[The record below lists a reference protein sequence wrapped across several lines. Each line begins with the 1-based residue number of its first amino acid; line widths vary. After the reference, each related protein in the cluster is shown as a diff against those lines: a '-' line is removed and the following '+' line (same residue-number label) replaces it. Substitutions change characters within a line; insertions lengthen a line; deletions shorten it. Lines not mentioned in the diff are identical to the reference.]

1 MPEKRNTKKK
11 IVLAICLVT
20 IVFVGVLASFAYI
33 AGLGNNIEDPFKS
46 NLSMGNMALTF
57 SDGDNG
63 INAKLGFGETV
74 TKRFV
79 IENTGSL
86 ETSLSLD
93 WDNFV
98 NTYLDRSLSYSLS
111 YSETEDGAY
120 TKIVEETNMPT
131 SATPVS
137 RPLASE
143 LSVPAGKTYYYN
155 LDITLNNLD
164 DVDQTSDLSA
174 QFTTEFNVGQP
185 KKYRYYT
192 LKVDMNGGV
201 WQEFTS
207 PQEYQL
213 KNDETLEVPDP
224 TRDGYTF
231 TGWSIDGVSS
241 ELNGNT
247 FSMGI
252 SNSTLTANWTV
263 NKYNVSID
271 GRVEEVD
278 YNSSI
283 ELTTPTKEGYTF
295 TGWNTSGGTLDGNTF
310 TLTEAKDITITST
323 FVVNNYKYIVY
334 HNQMNTSG
342 SGYTLVSADTD
353 EGEAAFGSTISPETK
368 TYQGF
373 TAPNKQ
379 TLTIRV
385 DNSNPPTLN
394 VVNYNYDRNRY
405 TLTIDPNG
413 GTYTG
418 STSLDLYYGASTT
431 INTPSKVGY
440 NFTNWTNTGSGSIS
454 GTTYTMGIGNS
465 TLRANYTP
473 KTYSVTFN
481 ANGGVTTTESKTVT
495 YDSTYGDL
503 PTPSYSGYRFLGWFT
518 AATGGTEVVSSTQ
531 VSLTSNQTLF
541 AHWERATIIVTLD
554 AANASYNQTSD
565 RNISGYFENTSIK
578 TKTIEVEIGGKY
590 GTLPTSQCVNNKYTS
605 NVCEFEGWYD
615 SPSGG
620 TKITS
625 SSIMNKT
632 TPHTLYARYSSW
644 CFKSDTL
651 LYTPNGYR
659 EIKDLKV
666 GDKVYSYNEKTG
678 EVEEDVISKVMVNK
692 TNNYLKVALEDD
704 TIIEV
709 TRTHPFYDKKSD
721 SWKPISEF
729 EIGDTVTTSDNKD
742 IKIKSIESIEKEE
755 TVYNLEVM
763 NNHTYFV
770 SKSNILVHNKGGAI

>member
-1 MPEKRNTKKK
+1 MQEKRNTKKK

-33 AGLGNNIEDPFKS
+33 AGLGNNVEDPFKS
-46 NLSMGNMALTF
+46 NLAMGNMALTF

-224 TRDGYTF
+224 TREGYTF

-295 TGWNTSGGTLDGNTF
+295 TGWNTSGGQLNGNTF

-373 TAPNKQ
+373 TAPTKKS
-379 TLTIRV
+379 LTIRV

-440 NFTNWTNTGSGSIS
+440 NFTNWTNTGSGSIN
-454 GTTYTMGIGNS
+454 GTTYTMGVGNS
-465 TLRANYTP
+465 SLRANYTP

-495 YDSTYGDL
+495 FDSTYGDL
-503 PTPSYSGYRFLGWFT
+503 PTPTYSGYRFLGWFT

-531 VSLTSNQTLF
+531 VSLSSNQTLF
-541 AHWERATIIVTLD
+541 AHWERATVTVTLH
-554 AANASYNQTSD
+554 ANGNGNSIT
-565 RNISGYFENTSIK
+565 GFFEDKTVK
-578 TKTIEVEIGGKY
+578 TKTVELLADGTY
-590 GTLPTSQCVNNKYTS
+590 GDLPKPN
-605 NVCEFEGWYD
+605 CEIKLSGVSGASCWTTGWFTAAT
-615 SPSGG
+615 GG

-625 SSIMNKT
+625 TSKLLSNS
-632 TPHTLYARYSSW
+632 PHTLYAQW
-644 CFKSDTL
+644 NGMCFLEDTL
-651 LYTPNGYR
+651 VYTPNGYKK
-659 EIKDLKV
+659 IQDLKI
-666 GDKVYSYNEKTG
+666 GDKVYSYNEKLHIVEID
-678 EVEEDVISKVMVNK
+678 EVSQVMVNK
-692 TNNYLKVALEDD
+692 SIDYLKVTLEDD
-704 TIIEV
+704 TVIRV
-709 TRTHPFYDKKSD
+709 TETHPFYDKKSD

-729 EIGDTVTTSDNKD
+729 EIGDTVTTSENND
-742 IKIKSIESIEKEE
+742 IKIKSIERVEKEE
-755 TVYNLEVM
+755 IVYNMEVK
-763 NNHTYFV
+763 NNHNYYV
-770 SKSNILVHNKGGAI
+770 SKSNILVHNKGV

>member
-1 MPEKRNTKKK
+1 M
-11 IVLAICLVT
+11 
-20 IVFVGVLASFAYI
+20 GVLASFAYI
-33 AGLGNNIEDPFKS
+33 AGLGNNIEDPFES

-213 KNDETLEVPDP
+213 KNDETLEIPDP
-224 TRDGYTF
+224 TREGYTF

-271 GRVEEVD
+271 GRVEEVE

-295 TGWNTSGGTLDGNTF
+295 TGWNTSGGQLNGNTF

-353 EGEAAFGSTISPETK
+353 EGEAAFGSTISPNTK
-368 TYQGF
+368 VYQGF
-373 TAPNKQ
+373 TAPAKKS
-379 TLTIRV
+379 LTIRV

-503 PTPSYSGYRFLGWFT
+503 PTPTYSGYRFLGWFT

-541 AHWERATIIVTLD
+541 AHWERATVTVTLQ
-554 AANASYNQTSD
+554 AINETGNYVTGQIGGG
-565 RNISGYFENTSIK
+565 RGYFESQSVT
-578 TKTIEVEIGGKY
+578 TKTITVEVGKPYGDIPNATGLYGVGGW
-590 GTLPTSQCVNNKYTS
+590 N
-605 NVCEFEGWYD
+605 FEGWYTT
-615 SPSGG
+615 STNG
-620 TKITS
+620 TKVTS
-625 SSIMNKT
+625 STIVTNT
-632 TPHTLYARYSSW
+632 TNHTLYAYYIYYN
-644 CFKSDTL
+644 CFTENTL

-678 EVEEDVISKVMVNK
+678 EVEEDVISKVMINK
-692 TNNYLKVALEDD
+692 TNSYLKVTLEDN

-709 TRTHPFYDKKSD
+709 TGSHPFYDKKSN

-729 EIGDTVTTSDNKD
+729 EVGDTVTNSENRD
-742 IKIKSIESIEKEE
+742 IKIKSIEHIEKEE

-763 NNHTYFV
+763 NNHNYFV
-770 SKSNILVHNKGGAI
+770 TESNILVHNKITDSGTIN

>member
-131 SATPVS
+131 SPTPVS

-213 KNDETLEVPDP
+213 KNDETLEIPDP

-263 NKYNVSID
+263 NKYTVSID

-342 SGYTLVSADTD
+342 NGYTLVSADTD

-495 YDSTYGDL
+495 FDSTYGDL
-503 PTPSYSGYRFLGWFT
+503 PTPTYSGYRFLGWFT

-541 AHWERATIIVTLD
+541 AHWEKTTVTVTLD
-554 AANASYNQTSD
+554 AGK
-565 RNISGYFENTSIK
+565 GYFGSSDIK
-578 TKTIEVEIGGKY
+578 TKTIELDPNGTY
-590 GTLPTSQCVNNKYTS
+590 GELTRPNLDFSSDYYGYYT
-605 NVCEFEGWYD
+605 EK
-615 SPSGG
+615 SGG
-620 TKITS
+620 TKINSNTP
-625 SSIMNKT
+625 ITNKAD
-632 TPHTLYARYSSW
+632 HTLYAHW
-644 CFKSDTL
+644 EVCFLADTL
-651 LYTPNGYR
+651 IYTPNGYKNIQDI
-659 EIKDLKV
+659 ES
-666 GDKVYSYNEKTG
+666 GDKVYSYNEETE
-678 EVEEDVISKVMVNK
+678 EVEIDEVTQLISHETNVILEALLEDQTMMYVTGNHRFYDPISKDWRRIDSFKVGEYVQ
-692 TNNYLKVALEDD
+692 NNLGDKV
-704 TIIEV
+704 
-709 TRTHPFYDKKSD
+709 
-721 SWKPISEF
+721 
-729 EIGDTVTTSDNKD
+729 
-742 IKIKSIESIEKEE
+742 KIKSLIVKEGDFK
-755 TVYNLEVM
+755 VYNFEVK
-763 NNHTYFV
+763 NNHNYFV
-770 SKSNILVHNKGGAI
+770 TRDNILTHNVY

>member
-1 MPEKRNTKKK
+1 MQEKRNTKKK

-295 TGWNTSGGTLDGNTF
+295 TGWNITGGTIDGNTF

-465 TLRANYTP
+465 GLRANYTP

-503 PTPSYSGYRFLGWFT
+503 PTPTYSGYRFLGWFT

-531 VSLTSNQTLF
+531 VTLTSNQTLF
-541 AHWERATIIVTLD
+541 AHWERATVTVTLD
-554 AANASYNQTSD
+554 ANGGSMTTSSGTVSSTNIERVIGQPYGELYTPTVINADT
-565 RNISGYFENTSIK
+565 FK
-578 TKTIEVEIGGKY
+578 
-590 GTLPTSQCVNNKYTS
+590 
-605 NVCEFEGWYD
+605 GWFTAKE
-615 SPSGG
+615 GG
-620 TKITS
+620 TEITS
-625 SSIMNKT
+625 STIVTNTSN
-632 TPHTLYARYSSW
+632 HTLYAQW
-644 CFKSDTL
+644 KKGCFLADTL
-651 LYTPNGYR
+651 IYTPNGYKNIQD
-659 EIKDLKV
+659 IKS

-678 EVEEDVISKVMVNK
+678 EIEIDEVMYLIKHQFDSIHDITLEDGTKIHITFNHPVYDPISKK
-692 TNNYLKVALEDD
+692 WIDAGSLKEGDYLQDSNGKKLKIIDI
-704 TIIEV
+704 TIREE
-709 TRTHPFYDKKSD
+709 
-721 SWKPISEF
+721 EF
-729 EIGDTVTTSDNKD
+729 
-742 IKIKSIESIEKEE
+742 
-755 TVYNLEVM
+755 TVYNFEVKD
-763 NNHTYFV
+763 NHNYFV
-770 SKSNILVHNKGGAI
+770 TESNVLVHNVVTTG